1 VYGPGAAPR
10 TILASRELS
19 APTAAAPFLQALGSA
34 SPTTAAAPNAV
45 TDRRAASTPA
55 TPRTTTAPVADDDVR
70 ARAVDI
76 QQTLDRLL
84 AETTPAPV
92 ATTGTTTDEARR
104 DGTVTIDRAQLL
116 QLRQQLDALIA
127 ALSRR

>member
-1 VYGPGAAPR
+1 M
-10 TILASRELS
+10 
-19 APTAAAPFLQALGSA
+19 
-34 SPTTAAAPNAV
+34 
-45 TDRRAASTPA
+45 
-55 TPRTTTAPVADDDVR
+55 R

-76 QQTLDRLL
+76 QQALDRLL

-92 ATTGTTTDEARR
+92 ATTGTTTDQARR
-104 DGTVTIDRAQLL
+104 DGTITIDRAQLL